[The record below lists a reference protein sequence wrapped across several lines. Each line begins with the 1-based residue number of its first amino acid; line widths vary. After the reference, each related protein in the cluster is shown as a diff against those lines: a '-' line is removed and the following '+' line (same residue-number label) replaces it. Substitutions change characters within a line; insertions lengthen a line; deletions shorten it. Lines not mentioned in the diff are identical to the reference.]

1 MRRFARDGTPDE
13 TAAQEEDARLLA
25 RVAEG
30 DDEDALVT
38 LYRRYETPLYR
49 LGLRLLRDEGM
60 AEELVQDTFVRL
72 WRRADRFDAGRGSV
86 RTFAFVI
93 AYGAAADLRRRA
105 ASRPLEV
112 APPEG
117 IEAHGDRD
125 PDADP
130 FERVVLGLAV
140 GEALDALSDKHHTV
154 LRMYFEDDL
163 SQPQI
168 ADRLGVPL
176 GTVKTR
182 TFHALRALRTELQQ
196 RAVI

>member
-1 MRRFARDGTPDE
+1 MSDHE
-13 TAAQEEDARLLA
+13 
-25 RVAEG
+25 
-30 DDEDALVT
+30 
-38 LYRRYETPLYR
+38 
-49 LGLRLLRDEGM
+49 
-60 AEELVQDTFVRL
+60 
-72 WRRADRFDAGRGSV
+72 
-86 RTFAFVI
+86 
-93 AYGAAADLRRRA
+93 
-105 ASRPLEV
+105 
-112 APPEG
+112 
-117 IEAHGDRD
+117 

-140 GEALDALSDKHHTV
+140 GEALQALSDKHHTV

-182 TFHALRALRTELQQ
+182 TFHALRALRAELQE